1 VTSTES
7 KGHDVSEIRI
17 LGESDWEDED
27 LLTHDEASERLR
39 EEVRAEQ
46 AFLESAAAE
55 EQPLAAARA
64 RFRLAAMS
72 ERLASSERALA
83 EGLGVVRRIGGSGAA
98 H

>member
-1 VTSTES
+1 M
-7 KGHDVSEIRI
+7 SEHRT

-46 AFLESAAAE
+46 AFLDSAAAE
-55 EQPLAAARA
+55 EQPLAADRARA
-64 RFRLAAMS
+64 RLAAMN
-72 ERLASSERALA
+72 ERLAASEQALA
-83 EGLGVVRRIGGSGAA
+83 EGVGVVRRIGGSGTT